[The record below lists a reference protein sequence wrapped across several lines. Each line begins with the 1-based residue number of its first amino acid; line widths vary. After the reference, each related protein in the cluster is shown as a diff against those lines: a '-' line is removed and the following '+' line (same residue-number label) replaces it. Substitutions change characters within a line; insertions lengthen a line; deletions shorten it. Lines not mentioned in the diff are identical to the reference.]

1 MSSRREFL
9 KLSAAIPM
17 TIALKAGADASGM
30 IYWQKEAGEIDGFG
44 ASGAFHMAQNL
55 RNFPES
61 TRKEILDLLFS
72 PVEGIGLSALRNIVG
87 DGSSWGTPF
96 NGPTPSIE
104 PKEGTWNWTGDEDQ
118 IWLMKEAANRGCTR
132 YMSTV
137 WSPPAW
143 MKTNGDVIK
152 GRVKEDKYQ
161 AFAEYLSAYVR
172 GYKEHHGI
180 EIYAISPTNEP
191 DVTVDYS
198 SCYWD
203 GEELREFVRDHLIP
217 TFDRDAVTAKLI
229 LGEHSSWSEEPV
241 LPSLN
246 DPITSP
252 RIDIVGVHSYVDS
265 LGNPFPPISSRAGK
279 LDICDKLGKRIWMT
293 EVSDGGPNIT
303 EIPDGLYWAK
313 LLHTHLA
320 EDNVSAWFYWWAIS
334 NIDDRSALI
343 YLNQN
348 NHTYVASSRLYTI
361 GNYSRFVRPGYV
373 RLHTESPP
381 QPGVYLSAYKPRDN
395 NQLVVVAIND
405 SWTERMVQME
415 IEGAVASSLEAYRTS
430 AKENLKPLGRT
441 SASGHTLNLALRG
454 FSITTFV
461 AAVQPEPRQNSI

>member
-1 MSSRREFL
+1 VSSRREFV
-9 KLSAAIPM
+9 KISAAIPVA
-17 TIALKAGADASGM
+17 IALKASADTPVM
-30 IYWQKEAGEIDGFG
+30 ICWQKEEGEIDGFG

-55 RNFPES
+55 RNFPEQ
-61 TRKEILDLLFS
+61 TRKQILDLLFS

-87 DGSSWGTPF
+87 DGGSWGTRL

-104 PKEGTWNWTGDEDQ
+104 PKEGIWNWTGDEEQ
-118 IWLMKEAANRGCTR
+118 IWLMKEAASRGCTR

-152 GRVKEDKYQ
+152 GRVREDKYQ

-191 DVTVDYS
+191 EITVDYS

-203 GEELREFVRDHLIP
+203 GEELHEFVRDHLVP
-217 TFDRDAVTAKLI
+217 TFDRDAVKTKLI
-229 LGEHSSWSEEPV
+229 LGEHSTWSEEPA

-246 DPITSP
+246 DPVTAP

-265 LGNPFPPISSRAGK
+265 RGNPFPPISARTGRLETCSK
-279 LDICDKLGKRIWMT
+279 MIKRIWMT

-303 EIPDGLYWAK
+303 EIQDGLYWAK
-313 LLHTHLA
+313 LLHTHLV
-320 EDNVSAWFYWWAIS
+320 EDSVNAWFYWWAIS

-343 YLNQN
+343 YLNTD
-348 NHTYVASSRLYTI
+348 NHTYVVPSRLYTI
-361 GNYSRFVRPGYV
+361 GHYSRFVRPGYI
-373 RLHTESPP
+373 RLHVTSPS

-395 NQLVVVAIND
+395 SRLVVVAINESGTD
-405 SWTERMVQME
+405 CVVQME
-415 IEGAVASSLEAYRTS
+415 IEGAVIASLEVFRTS
-430 AKENLKPLGRT
+430 AKENLQAFGRT
-441 SASGHTLNLALRG
+441 PTSGHTLNLSLCG

-461 AAVQPEPRQNSI
+461 GAAQPH